1 MNNAMKKNH
10 TKSILSVGLLF
21 LFICCNTTI
30 YAQKVFK
37 VLAIGNSFSVDAA
50 EAYLDDL
57 AAAQGIKLIIGN
69 VYIGGCTLETHWKNA
84 SQNLPAYSY
93 RKINEGDSTT
103 LPDRS
108 LLSCITDE
116 NWDYVTFQQA
126 SPNSGNYTSYFPYL
140 TNLMDYVKSN
150 STNPDVKFALHQT
163 WAYASNSTHSG
174 FVNYKN
180 NQDTMYHAIVVAIEK
195 ASVKAG
201 IQIIIPSGTAI
212 QNGRSSTI
220 GDHFCRDGY
229 HLSLDLGRYTAA
241 CAWFEILFGKSVIG
255 NTFAPKSLSNYEVW
269 VAQNA
274 AHSAVRNPN
283 IVTHLK

>member
-1 MNNAMKKNH
+1 MKESHSK
-10 TKSILSVGLLF
+10 GLLF
-21 LFICCNTTI
+21 VSFFILIVCCNSVI
-30 YAQKVFK
+30 YAQKIFK

-57 AAAQGIKLIIGN
+57 AAAQGIKLIVGN
-69 VYIGGCTLETHWKNA
+69 VYIGGCTLETHWNNA

-103 LPDRS
+103 IPDRT

-116 NWDYVTFQQA
+116 KWDYTTFQQA
-126 SPNSGNYTSYFPYL
+126 SPNSGNYNSYFPYL
-140 TNLMDYVKSN
+140 SNLVDYVKRN
-150 STNPDVKFALHQT
+150 ATNPDVKFALHQT
-163 WAYASNSTHSG
+163 WPYASNATHTG

-180 NQDTMYHAIVVAIEK
+180 NQDTMYTAIVKAIQK
-195 ASVKAG
+195 ASVKAETN
-201 IQIIIPSGTAI
+201 IIIPSGTAI
-212 QNGRSSTI
+212 QNGRSSSI

-255 NTFAPKSLSNYEVW
+255 NNFAPKSLSDFEVM
-269 VAQNA
+269 VAQKA
-274 AHSAVRNPN
+274 AHSAVLKPFA
-283 IVTHLK
+283 VTQMK